1 MSHHEPHTPPVHPVA
16 HEEGP
21 GPWREVHFGRLGV
34 PMVTDSSLLEP
45 LAGEWS
51 DVVLRIMQAS
61 PEHWECLTLLLVGL
75 NTQIQTLSRQV
86 QQLLREANDADDG
99 ES

>member
-1 MSHHEPHTPPVHPVA
+1 
-16 HEEGP
+16 
-21 GPWREVHFGRLGV
+21 V
-34 PMVTDSSLLEP
+34 PIIEDPRLLEP
-45 LAGEWS
+45 LAGEWA

-86 QQLLREANDADDG
+86 QQLLREANDADG
-99 ES
+99 GGS